1 METIAATG
9 LVRVVI
15 VAPSRRLSVALPV
28 RVTLATLLPDI
39 LRRAV
44 GSDPSWP
51 TGGWVL
57 RRIDGS
63 ALDPART
70 LAAQGVLDGEVL
82 HLMPQEIDWPETTY
96 DDVVEA
102 IAATS
107 RAQGTAWRPEA
118 TRWAGLGAAVVT
130 LLVALVVI
138 VQAGPP
144 WMAPAFLAL
153 AIGGFLIVAG
163 TLFARA
169 GGSAVTGKVLAV
181 TGLPYV
187 FTGSLFVL
195 ADEQTTVTGV
205 GAPHMLVAGLAT
217 VVAALAAGLGVGELT
232 GVLLA
237 GAVAGGAA
245 AVGGAVGLTALDGGQ
260 AAGVVL
266 ALLVLAHPLLGL
278 LALRFGR
285 VPVPAVPLTPAD
297 LERDDAQPSL
307 ASVAAATRRGNR
319 ILFGLVLGVSVA
331 STVCIV
337 VTAMAGGI
345 AAPLLAAVAS
355 LVLLLR
361 ARNWRTIQLRA
372 PMLVAGALGVVLCVL
387 AAVPDVSGTAL
398 LVATVGVLVAAAAV
412 LVAIGLTFAGRTP
425 SPRLSRLADVVD
437 VLAVIS
443 VVPVAVG
450 VVGLYDAIM
459 GIQL

>member
-28 RVTLATLLPDI
+28 RVTLATLLPDL

-44 GSDPSWP
+44 GPDPSWP
-51 TGGWVL
+51 TGGWIL
-57 RRIDGS
+57 RRLDGS
-63 ALDPART
+63 LLDPART
-70 LAAQGVLDGEVL
+70 LAAQNVLDGEVL
-82 HLMPQEIDWPETTY
+82 HLMPQEIDWPEATY

-102 IAATS
+102 IAVSS
-107 RAQGTAWRPEA
+107 RQDGTAWRPEA

-144 WMAPAFLAL
+144 WTVPAFLAL
-153 AIGGFLIVAG
+153 GIGGVLIVAG

-169 GGSAVTGKVLAV
+169 GGSAVTGKLLAV

-187 FTGSLFVL
+187 FTGALFAL

-205 GAPHMLVAGLAT
+205 GAPHVLVAGVAT
-217 VVAALAAGLGVGELT
+217 VVAAVAAGAGVGALS

-237 GAVAGGAA
+237 GTVAGGAA
-245 AVGGAVGLTALDGGQ
+245 AVGGAVALTSLDGAQ
-260 AAGVVL
+260 AAAVVL
-266 ALLVLAHPLLGL
+266 ALLVLTHPLLGP

-285 VPVPAVPLTPAD
+285 IPLPAVPRTAAD
-297 LERDDAQPSL
+297 LERDEAQPPL
-307 ASVAAATRRGNR
+307 RVVAAATHRSNR

-331 STVCIV
+331 STVGIV
-337 VTAMAGGI
+337 ATATAGGI
-345 AAPLLAAVAS
+345 AAPLLAAIAS

-361 ARNWRTIQLRA
+361 ARMWRTVQLRA
-372 PMLVAGALGVVLCVL
+372 PMLIAGSLGVVLCVL
-387 AAVPDVSGTAL
+387 AAVPAMSGTAL
-398 LVATVGVLVAAAAV
+398 LAATVGVLVAAAAI

-425 SPRLSRLADVVD
+425 SPRLSRLADVID
-437 VLAVIS
+437 VVAVIS